1 MKAVAVH
8 PRRPNSAHL
17 REDIPEPNLD
27 DVAAGRGVLVKVL
40 RVGLDGTDAE
50 INKGEYGAPPP
61 GEGFLIAG
69 HESFGVVEEVG
80 PNVHEVA
87 KGDHVVCMVR
97 RPGAS
102 IYDVIGTPDM
112 TTDEEYHEHGINLL
126 HGFLRERYVDEPQ
139 YLIRFPS
146 ELGEIGHLLE
156 PTTVIEKGITQAY
169 EIQRR
174 LKVWRPERALV
185 LGAGTIGLL
194 ATMGLRLRG
203 VDVTTA
209 GLDEAPYLNSDLAE
223 ALGARY
229 ISTKAVPVADACRKF
244 GPFDVI
250 FEATGYSPIAFQA
263 MEVLGKNGV
272 LVLSSVTGGH
282 RVAEV
287 PADVINLSFVLG
299 NKVMVGTVNA
309 SREHFEAGVRDLA
322 LCAAQYPGW
331 LERLNTHPV
340 KGLENFAEAYANL
353 GAKGVIK
360 TFIEVAPFE

>member
-8 PRRPNSAHL
+8 PRTPNSAHL
-17 REDIPEPNLD
+17 RELPEPSLD
-27 DVAAGRGVLVKVL
+27 DVEGGRGVLVKVL

-50 INKGEYGAPPP
+50 INRGEYGAPPP
-61 GEGFLIAG
+61 GEDFLIAG
-69 HESFGVVEEVG
+69 HESFGVVEDVG
-80 PNVHEVA
+80 GNVHEVTR
-87 KGDHVVCMVR
+87 GDHVVCMVR
-97 RPGAS
+97 RPGSS
-102 IYDVIGTPDM
+102 IYDAIGTPDM

-126 HGFLRERYVDEPQ
+126 HGFLRERYVEEPQ
-139 YLIRFPS
+139 YLVRFPG
-146 ELGEIGHLLE
+146 ELRDIGHLLE

-174 LKVWRPERALV
+174 LKVWRPDRALV

-194 ATMGLRLRG
+194 ATLGLRLRG

-209 GLDEAPYLNSDLAE
+209 GLDEPPYLNSDLVE

-229 ISTKAVPVADACRKF
+229 ISTRDVSVADACRTF

-250 FEATGYSPIAFQA
+250 FECTGFAPIAFQA
-263 MEVLGKNGV
+263 MEVLGRNGV

-282 RVAEV
+282 HITEV
-287 PADVINLSFVLG
+287 PADDINLSFVLG

-322 LCAAQYPGW
+322 LCSAQYPGW
-331 LERLNTHPV
+331 LRRLDTHPV
-340 KGLENFAEAYANL
+340 KGLENFAQAYANL

-360 TFIEVAPFE
+360 TSIEVAPLG